1 MKIKHEK
8 IIYTIQIN
16 DLKIKIKINLNL
28 ARSLQYIKHIIK
40 MYKEFHLSATAW
52 QAGLEKG

>member
-28 ARSLQYIKHIIK
+28 ARSLQ
-40 MYKEFHLSATAW
+40 
-52 QAGLEKG
+52 